1 MKKIIYLDN
10 NGTTKLC
17 KEGKCEMVKW
27 LDRYANPST
36 NSIISKD
43 AGELINSTK
52 KQILAHCDAKDYTVV
67 ITSGASESNCLILR
81 STADVYR
88 YHTEKIPHIITSAI
102 EHKSILDCCNDLI
115 TKKLATISF
124 VQPDIYG
131 CTRPQIIEKEITE
144 NTALISIM
152 IANNEI
158 GCINNI
164 KEIGRIAHEH
174 KIPLHTDAVQYFG
187 KYKLSL
193 PEYNIDAMTV
203 SFHKFHGPVGIGLLI
218 INNKFIEGYGINGQ
232 ISGTQQNN
240 LRGGTENIAAI
251 SACVPTLKHV
261 FKNRISKNE
270 RLYMLRNRLIAG
282 LESKIHKGELSSY
295 IGENKNTENEFI
307 VFGPPS
313 PYVLPNT
320 ILMSFVKNKNND
332 KPFCNK
338 KLKKYMADNGVIVAI
353 GSACSTDSKSASH
366 VINAFKTPLVVRQ
379 GVIRISMS
387 DLTTPQEIKKT
398 VSLLIKGA
406 GKQMKL

>member
-1 MKKIIYLDN
+1 MKRIIYLDN

-17 KEGKCEMVKW
+17 KEGKCSMVKW

-43 AGELINSTK
+43 ASELINLTK

-81 STADVYR
+81 STADAYR
-88 YHTEKIPHIITSAI
+88 FHTDKTPHIITSAI
-102 EHKSILDCCNDLI
+102 EHKSILDCCGDLV
-115 TKKLATISF
+115 TKKLATVSF
-124 VQPDIYG
+124 VEPDMYG
-131 CTRPQIIEKEITE
+131 CTRPQNIEKEITE
-144 NTALISIM
+144 NTALISVM

-187 KYKLSL
+187 KYRISL

-203 SFHKFHGPVGIGLLI
+203 SLHKFHGPVGIGLLI
-218 INNKFIEGYGINGQ
+218 VANNLIEGYGLNGQ

-251 SACVPTLKHV
+251 SACIPTLKHV
-261 FKNRISKNE
+261 FTSRSSKNE
-270 RLYMLRNRLIAG
+270 RLYKLREQLISG
-282 LESKIHKGELSSY
+282 LENKIKKGNFSSY
-295 IGENKNTENEFI
+295 LGENKNTANEFI
-307 VFGPPS
+307 VLGPPP

-320 ILMSFVKNKNND
+320 ILLSFVKNTTEGE
-332 KPFCNK
+332 PFCNG
-338 KLKKYMADNGVIVAI
+338 KLKKYMSDNGVIVAV
-353 GSACSTDSKSASH
+353 GSACSTDCKSASH
-366 VINAFKTPLVVRQ
+366 VINALKAPPAVRQ

-398 VSLLIKGA
+398 IPLLIKGVR
-406 GKQMKL
+406 KQMSL